1 MRPRAIGGLFSTVNV
16 QLAELD
22 LRRAAPRLQRLPA
35 EEVLREV
42 VQAYAPDVAL
52 SCSFGGPSGMV
63 LVDMLARLDLLDDV
77 EVYYLDTG
85 LLFQATHE
93 VRERIERRYGLEATA
108 YHAELSLAEQ
118 AARYGDSLWD
128 RDPNACCGIRKVGP
142 NARALADKRAWIT
155 GVRRDQSAQRAATP
169 VLEWNAKSGLV
180 KVAPLSGWT
189 EAEVWEYIHRHD
201 VPYNRLHDE
210 GYPSLG
216 CDTRCTSRPLP
227 GESLRS
233 GRWRGLSKTE
243 CGLHGNS

>member
-1 MRPRAIGGLFSTVNV
+1 VNV

-93 VRERIERRYGLEATA
+93 ARERIERRYGFEATA
-108 YHAELSLAEQ
+108 YHAELSLSEQ
-118 AARYGDSLWD
+118 AARHGDALWG

-169 VLEWNAKSGLV
+169 VLEWDAKFGLV
-180 KVAPLSGWT
+180 KVAPLSGWS
-189 EAEVWEYIHRHD
+189 EAEIWEYIQRHD

>member
-1 MRPRAIGGLFSTVNV
+1 MNV

-93 VRERIERRYGLEATA
+93 ARERIERRYGFEATA

-118 AARYGDSLWD
+118 AARHGAALWD
-128 RDPNACCGIRKVGP
+128 RDPDSCCGIRKVGP
-142 NARALADKRAWIT
+142 NGRALADKRAWIT

-169 VLEWNAKSGLV
+169 VLEWDAKFGLV
-180 KVAPLSGWT
+180 KVAPLSGWS
-189 EAEVWEYIHRHD
+189 EAEIWEYIQRHD

-216 CDTRCTSRPLP
+216 CDTQCTSRPLP

>member
-1 MRPRAIGGLFSTVNV
+1 MPHAPGGSPSIVNV
-16 QLAELD
+16 QLAEID
-22 LRRAAPRLQRLPA
+22 LRREGPRLQGLPA
-35 EEVLREV
+35 EEVLHEV
-42 VQAYAPDVAL
+42 VRAYAPDVAL

-63 LVDMLARLDLLDDV
+63 LVDMLARSDLLDEV

-85 LLFQATHE
+85 LLFRATHE
-93 VRERIERRYGLEATA
+93 VRERIEERYGFEATA
-108 YHAELSLAEQ
+108 FHPELSLTEQ
-118 AARYGDSLWD
+118 AALYGPSLWD
-128 RDPNACCGIRKVGP
+128 RDPDTCCGIRKVGP

-155 GVRRDQSAQRAATP
+155 GVRRDQSAQRASTP
-169 VLEWNAKSGLV
+169 TIEWNAKFGLV

-189 EAEVWEYIHRHD
+189 ETEIWDYIRQHD

-243 CGLHGNS
+243 CGLHGNT

>member
-1 MRPRAIGGLFSTVNV
+1 MRPRAIGGPFSTVNV

-93 VRERIERRYGLEATA
+93 VRERIERRYGFEATA
-108 YHAELSLAEQ
+108 YHAEMSLAEQ
-118 AARYGDSLWD
+118 AAQYGAALWD
-128 RDPNACCGIRKVGP
+128 RDPDSCCGIRKVGP
-142 NARALADKRAWIT
+142 NWAGAGGQARLDHRRATRSIGAAGGDAGARMERDVRTGEGRAAKRLVRSRDLGIHPAARRAL
-155 GVRRDQSAQRAATP
+155 
-169 VLEWNAKSGLV
+169 
-180 KVAPLSGWT
+180 
-189 EAEVWEYIHRHD
+189 
-201 VPYNRLHDE
+201 
-210 GYPSLG
+210 
-216 CDTRCTSRPLP
+216 
-227 GESLRS
+227 
-233 GRWRGLSKTE
+233 
-243 CGLHGNS
+243 